1 MMQINETTKKLISKI
16 ETNVPAIGI
25 SSVSG
30 YNINKLKDL
39 IWKLLIKTKV
49 EDNEIKSNQ

>member
-1 MMQINETTKKLISKI
+1 MKLQKKLISKI